1 MAAAYIHFFFELT
14 AEWEICGLGGMGRV
28 MQGLNCGFVMGSGVV
43 DSGCF
48 GWWLGF
54 GLGGRVP
61 RWRRL
66 SWLDDDQIRN

>member
-1 MAAAYIHFFFELT
+1 M
-14 AEWEICGLGGMGRV
+14 GGMGRV
-28 MQGLNCGFVMGSGVV
+28 KQGLNCGFVMGSGVV
-43 DSGCF
+43 NSGCF